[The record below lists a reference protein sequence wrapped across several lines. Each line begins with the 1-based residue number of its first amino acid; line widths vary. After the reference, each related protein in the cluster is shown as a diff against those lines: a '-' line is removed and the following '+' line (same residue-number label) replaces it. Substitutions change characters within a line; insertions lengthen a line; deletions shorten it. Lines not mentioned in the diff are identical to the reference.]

1 MLYTLKEQ
9 KKGQEIQIH
18 SAMIFVTILALQ
30 QVDGML

>member
-9 KKGQEIQIH
+9 KKGQETQLH
-18 SAMIFVTILALQ
+18 SAMFFITFTALQ